1 MCFLKSS
8 NAALMCCVRLRS
20 FLLVAVLGF
29 AFRLRH
35 PPPTSG
41 PSGLFAGEPL
51 SISSKS
57 VFSALWSSMFCMSLT
72 FEPQSNTEDSEKR
85 WRLLGQNC
93 QFVICTLYER
103 SSWWATLRWL
113 LWKLPR
119 VGAIVFKVHCQWE
132 IHPRIHL
139 TSVQLRS
146 RACLWVVGHLSSI
159 SVLLSALTLLTYAR
173 LFIFTVFI
181 NSLRIWRHNLK
192 YGPAYTVVVAAYNQA
207 RGVIFLSMI
216 LTAFS

>member
-8 NAALMCCVRLRS
+8 NAALMFWVRLRS

-41 PSGLFAGEPL
+41 PSGLLSGEPL
-51 SISSKS
+51 SISSRS
-57 VFSALWSSMFCMSLT
+57 VFSTLWSSMFCMSLT
-72 FEPQSNTEDSEKR
+72 FKPQSNTEDSEKR
-85 WRLLGQNC
+85 WRLLGQKC

-103 SSWWATLRWL
+103 SSWWATLLWL
-113 LWKLPR
+113 LWTLPR
-119 VGAIVFKVHCQWE
+119 VGAIVFKVLCQWE

-139 TSVQLRS
+139 TSVQLCS
-146 RACLWVVGHLSSI
+146 RACLWVVGYLSSI

-181 NSLRIWRHNLK
+181 NSLRIWRLNLK
-192 YGPAYTVVVAAYNQA
+192 YGPAYTVVAAAYNQA
-207 RGVIFLSMI
+207 GGYIFLSMI